1 MTAGSAA
8 DSGISEFL
16 LAMEQELRRDDNL
29 RRELS
34 IAVRRKDESAI
45 RRVAAGIWEG
55 LKFVAPIAF
64 SVLLGIFGIPG
75 VVRTP
80 LLRPP
85 DKLDVVCRVHHP
97 PDAIPNISSDGI
109 RRCQYGVD
117 SDHPHERGTED
128 DRFRTHEIRSLGSPY
143 SNSGMAYSWLVP
155 HIAGRNPHECLTRPC
170 CSEEDEIWWSLWG
183 KRVPLW
189 AR

>member
-1 MTAGSAA
+1 MSGRRAWSRSAC
-8 DSGISEFL
+8 S
-16 LAMEQELRRDDNL
+16 R
-29 RRELS
+29 
-34 IAVRRKDESAI
+34 
-45 RRVAAGIWEG
+45 AAGHRGGDLGGPEVRG
-55 LKFVAPIAF
+55 ADR
-64 SVLLGIFGIPG
+64 LLGPARDIRYPG

-80 LLRPP
+80 LRRPP

-97 PDAIPNISSDGI
+97 PDAIPNIRSDGI

-128 DRFRTHEIRSLGSPY
+128 DRFRTHEISSLGSPY

-189 AR
+189 VR